1 MPRDIHV
8 AILDPIRELSGRR
21 ALNPRRTTNREAQLP
36 TQHSSPPT
44 EDSPG
49 NHRRRS
55 ACRSHQASST
65 HTPSWILTDPGPN
78 CRRARAYL
86 TARRR
91 ATASQFASHPPS
103 ARRGTARGAE
113 RGWKGNAVVERED
126 DARGPRPASIICHPG
141 FLFLRRGSRLA
152 RHPRPSASGA
162 ALAFPP
168 VRPRGLYAPGRSCPS
183 FPTRRAFPFSGGL
196 RRVAG
201 RRRAGATRGVG
212 SVVAVRLPGGGA
224 GRARAARPCVSPCL
238 PTKRLP
244 LYWTVLYSS
253 PVG

>member
-21 ALNPRRTTNREAQLP
+21 AFNPRRTTNREAQLP

-168 VRPRGLYAPGRSCPS
+168 GPPSGFVRARTILPLVPNPARVSLLRRGPS
-183 FPTRRAFPFSGGL
+183 PGL
-196 RRVAG
+196 RRVA
-201 RRRAGATRGVG
+201 AAQASHVSRGQWPCG
-212 SVVAVRLPGGGA
+212 CRGA
-224 GRARAARPCVSPCL
+224 GRGG
-238 PTKRLP
+238 
-244 LYWTVLYSS
+244 
-253 PVG
+253 PVRRGHV